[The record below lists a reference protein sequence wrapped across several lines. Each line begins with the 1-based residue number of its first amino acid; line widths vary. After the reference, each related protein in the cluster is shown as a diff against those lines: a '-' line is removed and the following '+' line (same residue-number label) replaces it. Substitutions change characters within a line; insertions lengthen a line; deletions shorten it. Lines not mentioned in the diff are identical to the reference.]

1 VPEVLRSGDHAR
13 IASWRREQSLR
24 RTAQRRPDLLVG
36 TPAGSWS
43 RTDLDLLHGLG
54 WSLDG
59 DARLRPPGGAVAH

>member
-1 VPEVLRSGDHAR
+1 
-13 IASWRREQSLR
+13 
-24 RTAQRRPDLLVG
+24 VG
-36 TPAGSWS
+36 TPAASWS